1 MSTPQWP
8 VGFDTIPEGASGQAL
23 QDGHLDAHAKLA
35 NTVQLLQQSFGLG
48 SVVNVRNLLNRI
60 VALENLVGTPGGGGG
75 GAGTIVGEVKNFA
88 GTALPT
94 GYLWCDGAAISRTTY
109 ADLFLVI
116 GTAYGAGDGSTTFNV
131 PNMQGRTAVGPG
143 FSAGSGP
150 TRTRGEYGGASE
162 VALTAAQQ
170 NAPHWHTVWDVG
182 HRHTFGGAGSD
193 PPGHRILG
201 AVGFWSALHLASDMT
216 PGAAWWINAP
226 DFYWTD
232 HSYSGVQHADW
243 DGAGWAHENM
253 PPFTVV
259 NFIIAYQ

>member
-8 VGFDTIPEGASGQAL
+8 VGFDTIPEGAPGTAL

-75 GAGTIVGEVKNFA
+75 GAGATIIGEVKGYA
-88 GTALPT
+88 GAALPT
-94 GYLWCDGAAISRTTY
+94 GWLWCDGAALSRTTY
-109 ADLFLVI
+109 ADLFLAI

-150 TRTRGEYGGASE
+150 TRTRGEYGGEARHL
-162 VALTAAQQ
+162 LTI
-170 NAPHWHTVWDVG
+170 NEMPHHNHFLAD
-182 HRHTFGGAGSD
+182 
-193 PPGHRILG
+193 PGHVHLTGAWGMQYIM
-201 AVGFWSALHLASDMT
+201 AVGWPSSLHLASDNT
-216 PGAAWWINAP
+216 PWVAWDVTGTVNTDTDLRGTGAQVWHEG
-226 DFYWTD
+226 Y
-232 HSYSGVQHADW
+232 DW
-243 DGAGWAHENM
+243 DHENM